1 MYVGA
6 RVQGVPFLLEE
17 DIWLMVKGSWTRQAA
32 KLSARLRVN
41 GDGSRD
47 EMANKIQ

>member
-6 RVQGVPFLLEE
+6 RVQAVPFLLEK
-17 DIWLMVKGSWTRQAA
+17 DVCLRVNGSWTSQAA
-32 KLSARLRVN
+32 KPSARLKVN

>member
-1 MYVGA
+1 MCLGA

-17 DIWLMVKGSWTRQAA
+17 DIWLMVKGSWTSQAA
-32 KLSARLRVN
+32 KPSARLKVN